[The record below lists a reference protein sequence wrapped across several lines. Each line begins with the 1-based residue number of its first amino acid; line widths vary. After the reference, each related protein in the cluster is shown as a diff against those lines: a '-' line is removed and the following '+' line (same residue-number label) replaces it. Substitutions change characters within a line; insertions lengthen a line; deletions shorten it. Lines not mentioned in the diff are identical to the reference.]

1 MASKILV
8 GGKFDGRTPKV
19 LIKMAYKNLRAGKA
33 NLLDGIIDPWDE
45 ALHDVTDTA
54 TFTQTNKEPKSP
66 TKTGKIQ
73 KHIQA
78 KLFNM
83 TVIMRYTASNVCL
96 NLSSISYFGLNFPP
110 FFVDVNVFLFEVPA
124 SIS

>member
-1 MASKILV
+1 MSPEVARSTFEAANGLDTDCAVVCVYYAQFEYRHDKNLASKILV

-45 ALHDVTDTA
+45 ALHDITDTA

-73 KHIQA
+73 KHFYGMLHEI
-78 KLFNM
+78 
-83 TVIMRYTASNVCL
+83 
-96 NLSSISYFGLNFPP
+96 
-110 FFVDVNVFLFEVPA
+110 
-124 SIS
+124 